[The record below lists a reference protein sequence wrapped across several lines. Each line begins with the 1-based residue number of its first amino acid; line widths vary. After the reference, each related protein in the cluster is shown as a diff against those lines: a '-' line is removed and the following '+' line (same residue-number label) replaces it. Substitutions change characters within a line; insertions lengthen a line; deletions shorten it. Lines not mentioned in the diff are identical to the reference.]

1 MVYIMLFKYC
11 EAKDTSASFIAYPS
25 TAALSYRKS
34 AGTSLDTEVLRT
46 AIKEKVERWETT
58 KF

>member
-1 MVYIMLFKYC
+1 MLFKYC